1 MQIPLT
7 LPEQIRPLPTRRD
20 IQALSPVGPVPGVE
34 GQAET
39 LDPRLAL
46 QWTQPVL
53 ADQATAQARS
63 VLERVPTPAPALES
77 SAGMPTASPAVA
89 WSTLAQALGPL
100 LQRIQNADPSVGVR
114 WPTSGSP
121 STAPHADAASDMT
134 VHQAMQSLRT
144 QLAQSDVFAGQHLVQ
159 HWFTRPDQSST
170 APHSTAQGQATHDAL
185 SQWVSTLS
193 GENSTAEDI
202 TRMLLNGKMQWQGE
216 LLPGI
221 AVTLER
227 EDAWREDPQHPGQV
241 QKGAALRAQMDLPRS
256 GRMTVNAYQWGTHV
270 DIRVTLPAMSD
281 SPLISAWPLLQ
292 AQLGQLKGTDL
303 KLTREDTP

>member
-7 LPEQIRPLPTRRD
+7 LPEQITPLPTRRD
-20 IQALSPVGPVPGVE
+20 IQALSPVSPVPGVE

-53 ADQATAQARS
+53 GDQATNLARS

-77 SAGMPTASPAVA
+77 WAGMPTASPAVA

-121 STAPHADAASDMT
+121 STAPSADATSDMT

-159 HWFTRPDQSST
+159 HWFTRPYQSPTVPNST
-170 APHSTAQGQATHDAL
+170 GQGQATHDAL
-185 SQWVSTLS
+185 SQWVSALS